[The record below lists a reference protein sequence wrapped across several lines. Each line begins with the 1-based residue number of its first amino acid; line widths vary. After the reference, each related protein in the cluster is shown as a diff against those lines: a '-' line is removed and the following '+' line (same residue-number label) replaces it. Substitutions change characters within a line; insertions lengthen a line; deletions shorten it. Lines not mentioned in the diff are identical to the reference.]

1 MKNKRLTTAQWNNL
15 RSNRPIAVS
24 AIGQCYVAWVKRVA
38 DKTHILEHDEQ
49 SPPQYWCRKVQP

>member
-1 MKNKRLTTAQWNNL
+1 MTNRQWNNL
-15 RSNRPIAVS
+15 RSNRPIALY

-38 DKTHILEHDEQ
+38 VVADKTRILEHDEQ